1 MNSTID
7 GFQIGYGTLDNVRMS
22 EAGKFTDMTIFQSE
36 SKNGVYAT
44 YDVEFTAKIP
54 ISNGDIFY
62 LILPDSID
70 APKEP
75 ICNPNKCLDLSTT
88 CTSEKGRIVIHFIV
102 TDSDCLLP
110 DAVFSFN
117 VEGIQ
122 NANSMLH
129 SEPVEAFFTS

>member
-75 ICNPNKCLDLSTT
+75 LCNPNKCLDLSTT
-88 CTSEKGRIVIHFIV
+88 CTSEKGRIVIQFIV

-117 VEGIQ
+117 VEGI
-122 NANSMLH
+122 
-129 SEPVEAFFTS
+129 